1 VSETPKTPAGFA
13 TERIMLD
20 VKRRLGWES
29 GWESGSES
37 LTTHQSNQVYDAVL
51 SELEKILPK
60 PRSTH
65 QLWADEA
72 DDR

>member
-1 VSETPKTPAGFA
+1 
-13 TERIMLD
+13 MLD
-20 VKRRLGWES
+20 VKRRL

-65 QLWADEA
+65 LWADEKFLN
-72 DDR
+72 R